1 MTLYDFFLKLTRP
14 VGFLVFFTY
23 SMNKK
28 NIKKWNKM
36 KKKFSAPIFFFFSF
50 TGKMRCDAELGFEKA
65 EKLNSSCTFQM
76 NKEHHVTS
84 DRKNSFYS

>member
-1 MTLYDFFLKLTRP
+1 
-14 VGFLVFFTY
+14 
-23 SMNKK
+23 
-28 NIKKWNKM
+28 M
-36 KKKFSAPIFFFFSF
+36 KKILVRQFVFFSF